1 MMRGVLVGCAV
12 TALSGCSTF
21 LAVDRQQAPI
31 FTVQGERPG
40 IGLLDVSVD
49 DEVLARAPND
59 FSNMTGLISKVM
71 RDYVDE
77 RGGFVAVDYTML
89 GFKPRWQRSNDAR
102 PNAAPVKVAS
112 MDGVPAGVQ
121 TPVVTV
127 VKVLDWSTAVEVIN
141 KQQRDVAHVR
151 LVMSTWTREGREVLT
166 EVCDALWRSGEPT
179 LFLKAGDKRVAEWF
193 QKSDGHGPF
202 MPRTERRFDLFM
214 ASLREAVGVHLYPFF
229 PHKVHENLVMMD
241 DEPLKPALQAALRGA
256 YDEALAGWTELF
268 QKDPQNHG
276 AMYDAAMMLYVKGDE
291 DGAYL
296 LLKKAYALK
305 DKWIYGAMMDSIGER
320 LAMRKAIGPAGVNAP
335 GMPVPGTPGS

>member
-1 MMRGVLVGCAV
+1 MTRGVLVVCAAA
-12 TALSGCSTF
+12 ALSGCSTF

-40 IGLLDVSVD
+40 IGLLDVAVD

-59 FSNMTGLISKVM
+59 FSNLTGLISKVL

-77 RGGFVAVDYTML
+77 RGGFVGVDYTML
-89 GFKPRWQRSNDAR
+89 GFKPHWERSYDAR
-102 PNAAPVKVAS
+102 ENAAPVKVKQL
-112 MDGVPAGVQ
+112 DGVPAGVQ
-121 TPVVTV
+121 TQLVTV
-127 VKVLDWSTAVEVIN
+127 VKVLDWSTTTEVFN
-141 KQQRDVAHVR
+141 KQTKDVAHVR

-166 EVCDALWRSGEPT
+166 EVCDALWRSGEST
-179 LFLKAGDKRVAEWF
+179 LFLKAGDRRLAEWF

-202 MPRTERRFDLFM
+202 MRTTERRADLFM
-214 ASLREAVGVHLYPFF
+214 SSLREAVGVHLYPYF

-256 YDEALAGWTELF
+256 YDEALAGWTELY

-276 AMYDAAMMLYVKGDE
+276 AMYDAAMMLLVKGDE
-291 DGAYL
+291 AGAYL

-305 DKWIYGAMMDSIGER
+305 DKWIYGAMMDTIGAR
-320 LAMRKAIGPAGVNAP
+320 LAMRKSISAAGVSVP
-335 GMPVPGTPGS
+335 GMPSPGS